1 MDIHVKRKHKLSEIN
16 HDFLMNYFCHLI
28 NDRYMQLKFKHQQF
42 QIDAA
47 KAVTDAFHGQRN
59 RMMME
64 FTHDMGVGTAGGDL
78 FDVVGYRNQP
88 LTITS
93 GQTLENIR
101 TIQMSGQLKPS
112 ETLNPDDL
120 RLTIEMETGT
130 GKTYTYIKTMYEL
143 NRLYGWSKFII
154 VVPSIAIREGVSRS
168 FEIMSE
174 HFAAEYGKRI
184 QSFIYDSKQL
194 TKIDQFASD
203 ANMHVMII
211 NTQAFAARGEDA
223 RRIYMKLDAFRSR
236 KPIDVIAST
245 KPILI
250 IDEPQSVLGA
260 DKKNATREKL
270 KEFKP
275 LFTLLYSATHRAGD
289 IVNMVYRLDAMDAY
303 NKKLVKKISVKG
315 IEQKGTTAT
324 NGYVYLESIVLSAGN
339 PKARI
344 GFDKKG
350 GSSVRQVTQL
360 VSDKFDLYQQSGGL
374 EEYRDGYRIERIDG
388 YARTIR
394 LLNGTVLH
402 EGEMVGRVNDL
413 YVRRHQIRETILSHI
428 QKERKLFKMGIKCLS
443 LFFIDHVDNYRSLTP
458 NPKPHPLTPSPKGE
472 GEAFGNEGSNHKG
485 VYAQMF
491 EEEYTNIVG
500 QLQLEFADDPAYVA
514 YLKRFTADQ
523 VHDGYFSR
531 DRKNNVVEPGNKEGD
546 NEVRGYQ
553 LIMKEKE
560 KLLSFDTPV
569 RFIFSHS
576 ALKEGWDNPNVFQI
590 CTLKDSDNQTKK
602 RQEVGRGM
610 RLCVNDK
617 GERQDESVLH
627 GGVFEVNE
635 LTVIASESYNT
646 FASKL
651 QTEIAEAVGDRP
663 QKVQPSLFAGMVMT
677 NADGEQK
684 KVDDLEA
691 SFLFAA
697 LAGHGYVNRQGELT
711 QKYFDEKQ
719 QGTLD
724 FGEGYNEYKKDIVH
738 QLDAVFNP
746 EAIKPEDA
754 RKVRETKFDSQT
766 FARKE
771 FQDLWRKINLQT
783 YYTVDFKTDDL
794 IRRAV
799 IELDSHLRVS
809 EINIK
814 VVEGTLEG
822 IKSKKQLEEGQAMRV
837 KEADTHSV
845 HELVSEYVK
854 YDLIGKLVEDTG
866 LTRRAIVTILQK
878 ISPRTFNLFKA
889 NPEEFII
896 KAGNIINQCKAIAV
910 VEHVAYHKLDK
921 QYDADIF
928 SASTL
933 KGKLGVNAL
942 ESMKSLYDIVVVDSK
957 GIEMDFAKNLELQN
971 EVAVYTKLPGGFY
984 INTPVGHYNPDWAI
998 VFKEGTDIKHIYF
1011 VAETK
1016 GYSDD
1021 EVTDYRETEKVKIE
1035 CARRHFATI
1044 SSSTVTY
1051 GVVKNYDELWNVV
1064 TK

>member
-1 MDIHVKRKHKLSEIN
+1 MK
-16 HDFLMNYFCHLI
+16 
-28 NDRYMQLKFKHQQF
+28 LKFKHQQF

-47 KAVTDAFHGQRN
+47 KAVTDVFQGQQN
-59 RMMME
+59 LGLLE
-64 FTHDMGVGTAGGDL
+64 FTHDMGRATDGSQDM
-78 FDVVGYRNQP
+78 FDVVGFRNQP
-88 LTITS
+88 INIYSQQLLT
-93 GQTLENIR
+93 NMR
-101 TIQMSGQLKPS
+101 TVQMAEQLKPS
-112 ETLNPDDL
+112 EEVVMNDL

-174 HFAAEYGKRI
+174 HFASEYGKRI

-236 KPIDVIAST
+236 RPIDVIAAT
-245 KPILI
+245 NPILI
-250 IDEPQSVLGA
+250 IDEPQSVLGV

-303 NKKLVKKISVKG
+303 NKRLVKKISVKG

-324 NGYVYLESIVLSAGN
+324 NGYLYLESIVLSEGN
-339 PKARI
+339 PRARI

-350 GSSVRQVTQL
+350 SSSVRPVTQL
-360 VSDKFDLYQQSGGL
+360 VSDGFDIYQQSGGL
-374 EEYRDGYRIERIDG
+374 EEYRDGYRVERIDG
-388 YARTIR
+388 YNGTIR

-402 EGEMVGRVNDL
+402 EGEMIGKVNDI
-413 YVRRHQIRETILSHI
+413 YVRRQQIRETILSHI

-443 LFFIDHVDNYRSLTP
+443 LFFIDHVDNYRIYKAGGETE
-458 NPKPHPLTPSPKGE
+458 KGQ
-472 GEAFGNEGSNHKG
+472 
-485 VYAQMF
+485 YAQIF
-491 EEEYTNIVG
+491 EEEYKDIVG
-500 QLQLEFADDPAYVA
+500 QLQLEFSDDPAYVA
-514 YLKRFTADQ
+514 YLKSFQAEE
-523 VHDGYFSR
+523 VHNGYFSR
-531 DRKNNVVEPGNKEGD
+531 DKKGHFVQLTEKKMQEDAGAYD
-546 NEVRGYQ
+546 
-553 LIMKEKE
+553 LIMRDKER
-560 KLLSFDTPV
+560 LLSFAEPT

-635 LTVIASESYNT
+635 LTVIASESYNS
-646 FASKL
+646 FAQKL

-663 QKVQPSLFAGMVMT
+663 VKVQADLFRDMVVT
-677 NADGEQK
+677 NARGEQK
-684 KVDDLEA
+684 QMDADDA
-691 SFLFAA
+691 QDILFT
-697 LAGHGYVNRQGELT
+697 LRMKGYVTKQGQLT
-711 QKYFDEKQ
+711 QQYHDDKQ

-724 FGEGYNEYKKDIVH
+724 FGEDYNPYQADIVKR
-738 QLDAVFNP
+738 LDSIFNP
-746 EAIKPEDA
+746 DSVKPEDA
-754 RKVRETKFDSQT
+754 RKAREAKFDQQK

-771 FQDLWRKINLQT
+771 FQDLWRKINSQT
-783 YYTVDFKTDDL
+783 YYTVDFKTEDL

-799 IELDSHLRVS
+799 IELDNHLRVS
-809 EINIK
+809 QIAIH
-814 VVEGTLEG
+814 VVQGTLNE
-822 IKSKKQLEEGQAMRV
+822 IKSKQQLLAGTAMV
-837 KEADTHSV
+837 AQEAETESV
-845 HELVSEYVK
+845 RELIGENVR

-866 LTRRAIVTILQK
+866 LTRRAIVTILKK
-878 ISPRTFNLFKA
+878 IRPTTFNLFKA

-896 KAGNIINQCKAIAV
+896 KSGNIINQCKAIAV
-910 VEHVAYHKLDK
+910 VEHVAYHKLNK
-921 QYDADIF
+921 EFDADIF

-933 KGKLGVNAL
+933 KGKLGVNAM
-942 ESMKSLYDIVVVDSK
+942 ESQKSLYDIVVVDSQ
-957 GIEMDFAKNLELQN
+957 GIEMNFAKDLELHN

-998 VFKEGTDIKHIYF
+998 VFKEGTDVKHVYF

-1021 EVTDYRETEKVKIE
+1021 EVTNYRKTEEVKIE
-1035 CARRHFATI
+1035 CAKRHFATI
-1044 SSSTVTY
+1044 SNSAVTY
-1051 GVVKNYDELWNVV
+1051 DVVKDYKGLMDIV
-1064 TK
+1064 TV

>member
-1 MDIHVKRKHKLSEIN
+1 MK
-16 HDFLMNYFCHLI
+16 
-28 NDRYMQLKFKHQQF
+28 LKFKHQQF

-47 KAVTDAFHGQRN
+47 RAVTDVFQGQPN
-59 RMMME
+59 QSMQE
-64 FTHDMGVGTAGGDL
+64 FTHDMGRSVDGSQDM
-78 FDVVGYRNQP
+78 FDVVGFRNQP
-88 LTITS
+88 VRVMTQQLLKNLWAI
-93 GQTLENIR
+93 QTPA
-101 TIQMSGQLKPS
+101 QLKPS
-112 ETLNPDDL
+112 EEVLLNDM

-130 GKTYTYIKTMYEL
+130 GKTYTYIKTMFEL

-236 KPIDVIAST
+236 RPIDVIAAT
-245 KPILI
+245 NPILI

-260 DKKNATREKL
+260 DRNNATRTKL

-303 NKKLVKKISVKG
+303 NKKLVKKITVKG

-324 NGYVYLESIVLSAGN
+324 NGYLYLESIELSEGN

-350 GSSVRQVTQL
+350 ASSVKQVTQL
-360 VSDKFDLYQQSGGL
+360 VGDGFDIYQQSGGL
-374 EEYRDGYRIERIDG
+374 EEYKNGYRVESIDG
-388 YARTIR
+388 YAHTIR
-394 LLNGTVLH
+394 LLNGTILH
-402 EGEMVGRVNDL
+402 EGEMIGRVNDV

-443 LFFIDHVDNYRSLTP
+443 LFFIDHVDNYRIYKTGGE
-458 NPKPHPLTPSPKGE
+458 TEKGL
-472 GEAFGNEGSNHKG
+472 
-485 VYAQMF
+485 YAQMF
-491 EEEYTNIVG
+491 EEEYNDIVG

-514 YLKRFTADQ
+514 YLKNYKAEE
-523 VHDGYFSR
+523 VHNGYFSR
-531 DRKNNVVEPGNKEGD
+531 DRKGNFVQPSATELR
-546 NEVRGYQ
+546 NESSNDASAYD
-553 LIMKEKE
+553 LIMKDKE
-560 KLLSFDTPV
+560 RLLSFEEPT

-610 RLCVNDK
+610 RLCVNSK

-627 GGVFEVNE
+627 GTVFDVNE
-635 LTVIASESYNT
+635 LTVIASESYNS

-651 QTEIAEAVGDRP
+651 QTEIAEAVADRP
-663 QKVQPSLFAGMVMT
+663 QKVQPSLFKNMVVT
-677 NADGEQK
+677 NASGEQK
-684 KVDDLEA
+684 KLDEDDAQDILYVMRMK
-691 SFLFAA
+691 
-697 LAGHGYVNRQGELT
+697 GYVTKQGQLT
-711 QKYFDEKQ
+711 QQYHDDKNE
-719 QGTLD
+719 GTLD
-724 FGEGYNEYKKDIVH
+724 FGNDYNDYKEDIVKR
-738 QLDAVFNP
+738 LDSIFNP
-746 EAIKPEDA
+746 DSVKPEDA
-754 RKVRETKFDSQT
+754 RKVREAKFDQQR

-771 FQDLWRKINLQT
+771 FQDLWRKINQQT
-783 YYTVDFKTDDL
+783 YYTVDFKTEDL
-794 IRRAV
+794 IKRAIV
-799 IELDSHLRVS
+799 ELDAHLQVS
-809 EINIK
+809 EIKIQVVTGTMKEIK
-814 VVEGTLEG
+814 SRQQLLEG
-822 IKSKKQLEEGQAMRV
+822 GAMVAR
-837 KEADTHSV
+837 ESETEHV
-845 HELVSEYVK
+845 HELVGEGVK
-854 YDLIGKLVEDTG
+854 YDLIGKLVEATG
-866 LTRRAIVTILQK
+866 LTRLAIVSILKK
-878 ISPRTFNLFKA
+878 ISPKTFNQFKA

-910 VEHVAYHKLDK
+910 VEHVQYHKLNQEFDS
-921 QYDADIF
+921 DIF
-928 SASTL
+928 SAATL

-942 ESMKSLYDIVVVDSK
+942 ESAKSLYDIVVVDSK
-957 GIEMDFAKNLELQN
+957 GIEMNFAKELEIQN

-1021 EVTDYRETEKVKIE
+1021 EVTDYRETERVKIE
-1035 CARRHFATI
+1035 CAKRHFDTI
-1044 SSSTVTY
+1044 SSSAVNY
-1051 GVVKNYDELWNVV
+1051 GVVKNYEELMNVV

>member
-1 MDIHVKRKHKLSEIN
+1 MK
-16 HDFLMNYFCHLI
+16 
-28 NDRYMQLKFKHQQF
+28 LKFKHQQF

-47 KAVTDAFHGQRN
+47 KAVTDVFQGQQN
-59 RMMME
+59 LSMLE
-64 FTHDMGVGTAGGDL
+64 FTHDIGRAVDGTQEM
-78 FDVVGYRNQP
+78 FDVVGFRNQP
-88 LTITS
+88 INIYSQQLLTN
-93 GQTLENIR
+93 LREV
-101 TIQMSGQLKPS
+101 QMAGQLKPS
-112 ETLNPDDL
+112 EEVQMNDL

-143 NRLYGWSKFII
+143 NKLYGWSKFII

-174 HFAAEYGKRI
+174 HFASEYGKRI

-203 ANMHVMII
+203 SNMHVMII

-236 KPIDVIAST
+236 KPIDVIAAT
-245 KPILI
+245 NPILI
-250 IDEPQSVLGA
+250 IDEPQSVLGV

-275 LFTLLYSATHRAGD
+275 LFTLLYSATHRAAD

-324 NGYVYLESIVLSAGN
+324 NGYLYLESIVLSEGN

-350 GSSVRQVTQL
+350 TSSVRPVTQL
-360 VSDKFDLYQQSGGL
+360 VADGFDIYQQSGGL

-388 YARTIR
+388 YNGTVR
-394 LLNGTVLH
+394 LLNGVILH
-402 EGEMVGRVNDL
+402 EGEMIGKVNDV
-413 YVRRHQIRETILSHI
+413 YVRRQQIRETILSHL

-443 LFFIDHVDNYRSLTP
+443 LFFIDHVDNYRIYNAGGETE
-458 NPKPHPLTPSPKGE
+458 KGL
-472 GEAFGNEGSNHKG
+472 
-485 VYAQMF
+485 YAQLF
-491 EEEYTNIVG
+491 EDEYTNIVG
-500 QLQLEFADDPAYVA
+500 QLQLEFADDPAYIA
-514 YLKRFTADQ
+514 YLKSFKAEE
-523 VHDGYFSR
+523 VHNGYFSR
-531 DRKNNVVEPGNKEGD
+531 DKKGHFVQLTEKKMQEDVSAYD
-546 NEVRGYQ
+546 
-553 LIMKEKE
+553 LIMRDKER
-560 KLLSFDTPV
+560 LLSFAEPT

-627 GGVFEVNE
+627 GGVFAVNE
-635 LTVIASESYNT
+635 LTVIASESYNS
-646 FASKL
+646 FAAKL

-663 QKVQPSLFAGMVMT
+663 LKVQLELFKDMVVT
-677 NADGEQK
+677 NACGEQK
-684 KVDDLEA
+684 KMDADDA
-691 SFLFAA
+691 QDILFT
-697 LAGHGYVNRQGELT
+697 LRMKGYVTKQGQLT
-711 QKYFDEKQ
+711 QQYHDDKQ

-724 FGEGYNEYKKDIVH
+724 FGEDYNEYQADIVKK
-738 QLDAVFNP
+738 LDSIFNP
-746 EAIKPEDA
+746 DSVKPEDA
-754 RKVRETKFDSQT
+754 RKVREAKFDSLK

-771 FQDLWRKINLQT
+771 FQDLWRKINSQT

-794 IRRAV
+794 IKRAV
-799 IELDSHLRVS
+799 IALDNHLKVS
-809 EINIK
+809 RIAIQ
-814 VVEGTLEG
+814 VVKGTMNE
-822 IKSKKQLEEGQAMRV
+822 IKSKQQLLEGAAMV
-837 KEADTHSV
+837 AQEADTESV
-845 HELVSEYVK
+845 HELIGENVR
-854 YDLIGKLVEDTG
+854 YDLIGKLVENTG
-866 LTRRAIVTILQK
+866 LTRHAIVSILK
-878 ISPRTFNLFKA
+878 RIRPTTFNMFKA

-910 VEHVAYHKLDK
+910 VEHVTYHKLNK
-921 QYDADIF
+921 EFDADIF

-933 KGKLGVNAL
+933 KGKLGVNAM
-942 ESMKSLYDIVVVDSK
+942 ESQKSLYDIVVVDSL
-957 GIEMDFAKNLELQN
+957 GIEMDFAKNLEIHN
-971 EVAVYTKLPGGFY
+971 EVAVYTKLPSGFY

-998 VFKEGTDIKHIYF
+998 VFKEGADVKHVYF

-1021 EVTDYRETEKVKIE
+1021 EVTDYRKTEDVKIE
-1035 CARRHFATI
+1035 CAKRHFATI
-1044 SSSTVTY
+1044 SNSTVTY
-1051 GVVKNYDELWNVV
+1051 DVVKDYDELLKLV
-1064 TK
+1064 TA

>member
-1 MDIHVKRKHKLSEIN
+1 MK
-16 HDFLMNYFCHLI
+16 
-28 NDRYMQLKFKHQQF
+28 LKFKHQQF

-47 KAVTDAFHGQRN
+47 KAVTDVFQGQQN
-59 RMMME
+59 LSMLE
-64 FTHDMGVGTAGGDL
+64 FTHDIGRAVDGTQEM
-78 FDVVGYRNQP
+78 FDVVGFRNQP
-88 LTITS
+88 INIYSQQLLTNLREV
-93 GQTLENIR
+93 QLA
-101 TIQMSGQLKPS
+101 GQLKPS
-112 ETLNPDDL
+112 EEVQMNDL

-143 NRLYGWSKFII
+143 NKLYGWSKFII

-168 FEIMSE
+168 FKIMSE
-174 HFAAEYGKRI
+174 HFASEYGKRI

-203 ANMHVMII
+203 SNMHVMII

-236 KPIDVIAST
+236 KPIDVIAAT
-245 KPILI
+245 NPILI
-250 IDEPQSVLGA
+250 IDEPQSVLGV

-275 LFTLLYSATHRAGD
+275 LFTLLYSATHRAAD

-324 NGYVYLESIVLSAGN
+324 NGYLYLESIVLSEGN

-350 GSSVRQVTQL
+350 TSSVRPVTQL
-360 VSDKFDLYQQSGGL
+360 VADGFDIYQQSGGL

-388 YARTIR
+388 YNGTVR
-394 LLNGTVLH
+394 LLNGVILH
-402 EGEMVGRVNDL
+402 EGEMIGKVNDV
-413 YVRRHQIRETILSHI
+413 YVRRQQIRETILSHL

-443 LFFIDHVDNYRSLTP
+443 LFFIDHVDNYRIYNAGGETE
-458 NPKPHPLTPSPKGE
+458 KGL
-472 GEAFGNEGSNHKG
+472 
-485 VYAQMF
+485 YAQLF
-491 EEEYTNIVG
+491 EDEYTNIVG
-500 QLQLEFADDPAYVA
+500 QLQLEFADDPAYIA
-514 YLKRFTADQ
+514 YLKSFKAEE
-523 VHDGYFSR
+523 VHNGYFSR
-531 DRKNNVVEPGNKEGD
+531 DKKGHFVQLTEKKMQEDVSAYD
-546 NEVRGYQ
+546 
-553 LIMKEKE
+553 LIMRDKER
-560 KLLSFDTPV
+560 LLSFAEPT

-627 GGVFEVNE
+627 GGVFAVNE
-635 LTVIASESYNT
+635 LTVIASESYNS
-646 FASKL
+646 FAAKL

-663 QKVQPSLFAGMVMT
+663 MKVQLELFKDMVVT
-677 NADGEQK
+677 NACGEQK
-684 KVDDLEA
+684 KMDADDA
-691 SFLFAA
+691 QDILFT
-697 LAGHGYVNRQGELT
+697 LRMKGYVTKQGQLT
-711 QKYFDEKQ
+711 QQYHDDKQ

-724 FGEGYNEYKKDIVH
+724 FGEDYNEYQADIVKK
-738 QLDAVFNP
+738 LDSIFNP
-746 EAIKPEDA
+746 DSVKPEDA
-754 RKVRETKFDSQT
+754 RKVREAKFDSLK

-771 FQDLWRKINLQT
+771 FQDLWRKINSQT

-794 IRRAV
+794 IKRAV
-799 IELDSHLRVS
+799 IALDNHLKVS
-809 EINIK
+809 RIAIQ
-814 VVEGTLEG
+814 VVKGTMNE
-822 IKSKKQLEEGQAMRV
+822 IKSKQQLLEGAAMV
-837 KEADTHSV
+837 AQEADTESV
-845 HELVSEYVK
+845 HELIGENVR
-854 YDLIGKLVEDTG
+854 YDLIGKLVENTG
-866 LTRRAIVTILQK
+866 LTRHAIVSILK
-878 ISPRTFNLFKA
+878 RIRPTTFNMFKA

-910 VEHVAYHKLDK
+910 VEHVTYHKLNK
-921 QYDADIF
+921 EFDADIF

-933 KGKLGVNAL
+933 KGKLGVNAM
-942 ESMKSLYDIVVVDSK
+942 ESQKSLYDIVVVDSL
-957 GIEMDFAKNLELQN
+957 GIEMDFAKNLEIHN
-971 EVAVYTKLPGGFY
+971 EVAVYTKLPSGFY

-998 VFKEGTDIKHIYF
+998 VFKEGADVKHVYF

-1021 EVTDYRETEKVKIE
+1021 EVTDYRKTEDVKIE
-1035 CARRHFATI
+1035 CAKRHFATI
-1044 SSSTVTY
+1044 SNSTVTY
-1051 GVVKNYDELWNVV
+1051 DVVKDYDELLKLV
-1064 TK
+1064 TA